1 VCVCVCVFVN
11 FKQSRLLK
19 GRNLLLH
26 RHFKGYKYGTRN
38 ERQIQGAAEIVKHLK
53 ILIICF
59 PGRVS
64 LHTGVRTEAV
74 SFKVSRQGVLGS

>member
-1 VCVCVCVFVN
+1 VFVN

-38 ERQIQGAAEIVKHLK
+38 ERQIRGAAEIVKHLK
-53 ILIICF
+53 ILIMCF
-59 PGRVS
+59 PAARVS
-64 LHTGVRTEAV
+64 LHTGVHTKAV
-74 SFKVSRQGVLGS
+74 SFRVSGQGVLGS